1 MEAGRV
7 TRLDGV
13 SSRIFWPFRNSA
25 SCAFNVL
32 VKASSAARRVV
43 IVVLTATAACTGDGR
58 GSVTTSTTAS
68 SAVTTSA
75 PASST
80 TVTESTSTI
89 AVNEASTTSTP
100 ATAETITR
108 PITVSAICDPRSARG
123 SKFSDHTLNL
133 FAISREAPIP
143 IQIIGNRADQSFDA
157 FALVERFFT
166 SDIPTGGNKT
176 IDINGNQV
184 RINTYPN
191 GNGDARWKLPDGSIA
206 YLRSR
211 GLDQAALETI
221 IGGLSP
227 RDPSAAIPG
236 FDFNTSTGTS
246 PFELLHEHTNTG
258 LGGNVATLECA
269 SPVTGFIYQISAID
283 ADPIVEYAGVI
294 DRPVPLD
301 VGVHTGTLIVING
314 RPDPSAPTV
323 ADVGNADTNTWATL
337 LSNPKQ

>member
-1 MEAGRV
+1 MQAGQV
-7 TRLDGV
+7 TSLDGGSLRV
-13 SSRIFWPFRNSA
+13 FGPFRNSA
-25 SCAFNVL
+25 TCAFNVF
-32 VKASSAARRVV
+32 VKGSSAARRVV
-43 IVVLTATAACTGDGR
+43 VSVLAATAACTGDGG
-58 GSVTTSTTAS
+58 GSVNSTTAS
-68 SAVTTSA
+68 SAVTTPA
-75 PASST
+75 RASST
-80 TVTESTSTI
+80 TLSESSSTI
-89 AVNEASTTSTP
+89 AVNETSTTSTL

-108 PITVSAICDPRSARG
+108 PMTDSAICDPRSARG
-123 SKFSDHTLNL
+123 SQFSDHTLTL
-133 FAISREAPIP
+133 FAISREAPIA
-143 IQIIGNRADQSFDA
+143 IQIIGNRAGQSFDA

-211 GLDQAALETI
+211 GLDQGAVETI
-221 IGGLSP
+221 IAGLSP

-236 FDFNTSTGTS
+236 FDFNASTGTS
-246 PFELLHEHTNTG
+246 QFELLHEHTNTG

-269 SPVTGFIYQISAID
+269 SPVTGFIYWISAID

-294 DRPVPLD
+294 DRPVPLE
-301 VGVHTGTLIVING
+301 VGIHTGTLIVING

-323 ADVGNADTNTWATL
+323 ADVGNADTTTWATL